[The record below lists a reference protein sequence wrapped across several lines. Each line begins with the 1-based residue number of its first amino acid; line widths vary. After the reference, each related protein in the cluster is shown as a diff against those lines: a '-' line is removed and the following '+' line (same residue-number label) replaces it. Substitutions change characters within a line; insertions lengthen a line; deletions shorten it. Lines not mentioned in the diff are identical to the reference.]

1 MDIAFVLDFSGSLD
15 NVLNVTIALTREVIQ
30 GLPFSFGRTR
40 VSVVSFSDTATL
52 HFDLAEYQSKQE
64 VLAALSFGCVA
75 ILLYENAYVVITVSQ
90 YVADSDTA
98 LR

>member
-1 MDIAFVLDFSGSLD
+1 MLE
-15 NVLNVTIALTREVIQ
+15 NVTIALTREVIQ

-64 VLAALSFGCVA
+64 VLAALSFRCG
-75 ILLYENAYVVITVSQ
+75 
-90 YVADSDTA
+90 DFFA
-98 LR
+98 LKNTLVFTSL